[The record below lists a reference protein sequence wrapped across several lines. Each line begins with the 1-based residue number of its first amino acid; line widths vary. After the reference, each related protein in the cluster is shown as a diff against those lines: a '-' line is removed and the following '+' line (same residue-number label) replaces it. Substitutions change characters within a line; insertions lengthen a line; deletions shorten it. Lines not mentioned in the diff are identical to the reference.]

1 MLDHRFIAVMVASWL
16 ACAAATVGIIVIS
29 KYEAWG
35 RKHSPYFVS
44 FAAGLLISVSFL
56 RIIPRS
62 VTMSHHAPAF
72 LLAGFLALFLS
83 DHFLHMYVCNDEACH
98 ERLEGVI
105 PMLGITIHSSF
116 DGVIYAV
123 LFNVSVLTG
132 ALAALG
138 MVLHEFPEG
147 IIVFVLLQR
156 GGIGGRKAFV
166 WAFLAAALST
176 PIGAL
181 IAYPIIA
188 RLSQPV
194 LGAMLAVSAGALVYV
209 SASHLLPI
217 VAEER
222 RKGGLLTLFAG
233 VALAI
238 LIIISK
244 R

>member
-1 MLDHRFIAVMVASWL
+1 MDHKFAAVMIASWL
-16 ACAAATVGIIVIS
+16 ACAAATVGIIVIN
-29 KYEAWG
+29 KYKAWG

-56 RIIPRS
+56 RIIPKS
-62 VTMSHHAPAF
+62 IAMTGHAPT
-72 LLAGFLALFLS
+72 LLLVGFLVFFLS
-83 DHFLHMYVCNDEACH
+83 DHFLHMYVCNSEECND
-98 ERLEGVI
+98 RLEGII
-105 PMLGITIHSSF
+105 PMLGIAIHSSV

-132 ALAALG
+132 ALAAIG

-156 GGIGGRKAFV
+156 GGVSGTKAVV

-176 PIGAL
+176 PVGAL
-181 IAYPIIA
+181 IAYPFIA
-188 RLSQPV
+188 RLSPPV
-194 LGAMLAVSAGALVYV
+194 LGAMLAISAGALIYV

-217 VAEER
+217 VTEEH
-222 RKGGLLTLFAG
+222 RKGGILTLFAG

-238 LIIISK
+238 LIIILSK
-244 R
+244 H